1 MPVRNHRQR
10 TLLITLIAVLGVAAA
25 VLLRSRRRRSASG
38 HERADVGFML
48 AMHHALRRDMADVEE
63 QIDVLKDGKGRAE
76 MIERW
81 GDLRERLRRHHTAE
95 DNDLWPVLRHNL
107 TDPMDQR
114 EVDDMVEEH
123 HRLDGLIAA
132 ADRALASPDV
142 APRPMFADLGSAL
155 RDHLDHEER
164 TVLPLVEQHL
174 SRAEWRRFLV
184 TERNQTPLRERPT
197 FLGWV
202 LDGAEDADRDAVLG
216 ELPPPGRVVYRRVIG
231 PRYRARHPRP
241 RNLERPRNVAVN

>member
-1 MPVRNHRQR
+1 M
-10 TLLITLIAVLGVAAA
+10 ITMIAVLAAA
-25 VLLRSRRRRSASG
+25 AAILFRSRRRRSASG

-48 AMHHALRRDMADVEE
+48 AMHHALRRDMADVDE
-63 QIDVLKDGKGRAE
+63 QIDVAEDGQGRAE
-76 MIERW
+76 LIERW
-81 GDLRERLRRHHTAE
+81 GELRQRLGRHHTAE
-95 DNDLWPVLRHNL
+95 DNDLWPVLRRNL

-123 HRLDGLIAA
+123 HRLADLIAA

-142 APRPMFADLGSAL
+142 APRPMFADLGSVL

-164 TVLPLVEQHL
+164 TVLPLLEQHL

-184 TERNQTPLRERPT
+184 TERSRTPLRERPT
-197 FLGWV
+197 FLAWV
-202 LDGAEDADRDAVLG
+202 LDGAEDRDREAVLG

-241 RNLERPRNVAVN
+241 RNLERQRDSAAS

>member
-1 MPVRNHRQR
+1 V
-10 TLLITLIAVLGVAAA
+10 ITLIGVLGVVV
-25 VLLRSRRRRSASG
+25 VLLRSRRRRSVSA
-38 HERADVGFML
+38 HERADVGFMI
-48 AMHHALRRDMADVEE
+48 AMHHALRRDMTDVEA
-63 QIDVLKDGKGRAE
+63 QIEVLEDGKGRAE
-76 MIERW
+76 LIERW
-81 GDLRERLRRHHTAE
+81 GELRQRLGRHHTAE
-95 DNDLWPVLRHNL
+95 DNNLWPVLRPNL
-107 TDPMDQR
+107 ADPVDQR
-114 EVDDMVEEH
+114 ELDEMVDEH
-123 HRLDGLIAA
+123 HRLDGLIAV
-132 ADRALASPDV
+132 ADRALVSPDV
-142 APRPMFADLGSAL
+142 EPQPMFAELGSAL

-202 LDGAEDADRDAVLG
+202 LDDAEDADREAVLG

-241 RNLERPRNVAVN
+241 RNLGRPRNVAVR